1 MIPDGARTS
10 TLAYGCGRGRP
21 RTTRALALLL
31 ATTPLTGAADPCD
44 ERYTGEQL
52 LKAPVEDIQG
62 VPLASGAFYR
72 VANVD
77 VVRQDIFNTDDP
89 AESRALFRLANLWH
103 INTREDVIR
112 TLLLFEEGDDV
123 TAERIDES
131 ERLLRRKRFLYDGRV
146 IANRQC
152 DGDIDVAVVTRDVW
166 SLLLTSGIT
175 RTGGK
180 QEFEIGA
187 SEINLLG
194 TGADLDFEVFN
205 NLDRDGLSLGF
216 SDTNLRNSRVGV
228 RFRYEDTDDGQSLLA
243 QVGQPFYAYDARRAW
258 DLRAQESTF
267 NRRLYRRGKEIATFA
282 FDYKLAQAS
291 VGWSKGLVG
300 GYANRFNVG
309 FTIDEQRFDAISG
322 IDGLRD
328 RAFAYPWVSF
338 ERIED
343 EYAKTRNLDRVQTT
357 EDVFLGKQFTALVGY
372 SPRGDGFLVGSTF
385 WRDGWRFPN
394 DDVLLYGLQASGYW
408 NSRTERAENVV
419 SSAWARYRHRH
430 TPRLALHLDAQAT
443 VTDQLDPDQQV
454 LAGGDTGLRGYPNR
468 FQAGS
473 RRFRLTAEERF
484 YTDWYLARVLRVAAA
499 AFVDVGRAWGSSVR
513 GASPSRSP
521 AEGSSLRGA
530 SPSRSPAEGSKHDND
545 VLANVG
551 VGLRFESTRTDRS
564 LVYHIDLAFPLV
576 DAPGVRGAEITLT
589 SKRNL

>member
-1 MIPDGARTS
+1 MRFVAF
-10 TLAYGCGRGRP
+10 
-21 RTTRALALLL
+21 LL
-31 ATTPLTGAADPCD
+31 AAISLLPDAAADTCGK
-44 ERYTGEQL
+44 RYTPAQL
-52 LKAPVEDIQG
+52 RTAPVDEILG
-62 VPLASGAFYR
+62 VPLAAEAAYR
-72 VANVD
+72 VATID

-89 AESRALFRLANLWH
+89 AESKALFRLANLWH

-112 TLLLFEEGDDV
+112 TLLLFEEGDAV
-123 TAERIDES
+123 TAARIDES

-152 DGDIDVAVVTRDVW
+152 EGDIDVAVVTRDVW
-166 SLLLTSGIT
+166 SLLLTAGVT

-194 TGADLDFEVFN
+194 TGADLDFEVFE

-216 SDTNLRNSRVGV
+216 ADTNLRNSRVGV

-243 QVGQPFYAYDARRAW
+243 RVGQPFYAYDARRAW
-258 DLRAQESTF
+258 DLRAQESTR
-267 NRRLYRRGKEIATFA
+267 NRRLYRRGQEIATFA
-282 FDYKLAQAS
+282 VDYKLAQAS
-291 VGWSKGLVG
+291 VGWSKGLVD

-309 FTIDEQRFDAISG
+309 FTIEEQRLDPISG
-322 IDGLRD
+322 IEGLRD

-357 EDVFLGKQFTALVGY
+357 EDVFLGKQFTALLGY
-372 SPRGDGFLVGSTF
+372 SPRGDGFLVGSTS

-408 NSRTERAENVV
+408 NADTKRAENVV
-419 SSAWARYRHRH
+419 GSAWARYRHRH
-430 TPRLALHLDAQAT
+430 TPRLALHLDAEAT
-443 VTDQLDPDQQV
+443 ITDQLDPDQQI

-473 RRFRLTAEERF
+473 HRFRLTAEERF
-484 YTDWYLARVLRVAAA
+484 YTDLYLARVLRVAAA
-499 AFVDVGRAWGSSVR
+499 GFVDVGRAWD
-513 GASPSRSP
+513 A
-521 AEGSSLRGA
+521 
-530 SPSRSPAEGSKHDND
+530 KHDND

-564 LVYHIDLAFPLV
+564 LVYHIDLAFPMV
-576 DAPGVRGAEITLT
+576 DEPGVRGAEITLT

>member
-1 MIPDGARTS
+1 MRSVAFLLTAIS
-10 TLAYGCGRGRP
+10 
-21 RTTRALALLL
+21 LL
-31 ATTPLTGAADPCD
+31 ADAAVDPCD
-44 ERYTGEQL
+44 QRHTPEAL
-52 LKAPVEDIQG
+52 LKTPVDDILG
-62 VPLASGAFYR
+62 VPLATEAAYR
-72 VANVD
+72 VASIA

-89 AESRALFRLANLWH
+89 AESKALFRLANLWH

-112 TLLLFEEGDDV
+112 TLLLFEEGDSV
-123 TAERIDES
+123 TAARIDES
-131 ERLLRRKRFLYDGRV
+131 ERLLRRERFLYDGRV

-166 SLLLTSGIT
+166 SLLPTAGVT

-194 TGADLDFEVFN
+194 TGADLDFEVFE

-216 SDTNLRNSRVGV
+216 SDTNIRNSRVGV

-243 QVGQPFYAYDARRAW
+243 RVGQPFYAYDARRAW
-258 DLRAQESTF
+258 DLRAEESTR
-267 NRRLYRRGKEIATFA
+267 NRRLYRRGREIAAFA
-282 FDYKLAQAS
+282 VDTKLAQAS
-291 VGWSKGLVG
+291 VGWSKGLVD

-309 FTIDEQRFDAISG
+309 FTIDEQRLDPISG

-343 EYAKTRNLDRVQTT
+343 EYAKTRNLERVQTT
-357 EDVFLGKQFTALVGY
+357 EDVFLGKQFTALLGY
-372 SPRGDGFLVGSTF
+372 SPRGDGFLVGSTS
-385 WRDGWRFPN
+385 WRDGWRLRN
-394 DDVLLYGLQASGYW
+394 DDVLLYGVQASGYW
-408 NSRTERAENVV
+408 NAETKRAENVV
-419 SSAWARYRHRH
+419 GSAWARYRHRH
-430 TPRLALHLDAQAT
+430 TPRLALHLDAEAT
-443 VTDQLDPDQQV
+443 VTDQLDPDQQI
-454 LAGGDTGLRGYPNR
+454 LAGGDSGLRGYPNR

-473 RRFRLTAEERF
+473 HRFRLTAEERF
-484 YTDWYLARVLRVAAA
+484 YTDLYLARVFRVAAA
-499 AFVDVGRAWGSSVR
+499 AFVDFGRAWD
-513 GASPSRSP
+513 
-521 AEGSSLRGA
+521 
-530 SPSRSPAEGSKHDND
+530 SKHDND
-545 VLANVG
+545 MLANVG

-576 DAPGVRGAEITLT
+576 DAPGVSSAEITLT

>member
-1 MIPDGARTS
+1 MSLDGARTS
-10 TLAYGCGRGRP
+10 PNRYAVRSGLPFASATRCRISANAGREA
-21 RTTRALALLL
+21 RAPGPFAVRLDWAPAALLLLL
-31 ATTPLTGAADPCD
+31 ATTPLRATADPCD
-44 ERYTGEQL
+44 QRYSEAQL
-52 LKAPVEDIQG
+52 LKAPVEGIEG
-62 VPLASGAFYR
+62 VPLSADDAYR
-72 VANVD
+72 IATID

-89 AESRALFRLANLWH
+89 AENKALFRLANLWH
-103 INTREDVIR
+103 INTREDVVR
-112 TLLLFEEGDDV
+112 TLLLFEEGDTV
-123 TAERIDES
+123 TAERMDES

-152 DGDIDVAVVTRDVW
+152 DRDIDVAVVTRDVW
-166 SLLLTSGIT
+166 SLLPTAGVT

-216 SDTNLRNSRVGV
+216 SDTNIRNSRVGG

-243 QVGQPFYAYDARRAW
+243 RIGQPFYAYDVRRAW
-258 DLRAQESTF
+258 EARAQKSTL
-267 NRRLYRRGKEIATFA
+267 NRRLYRRGKEVATFA
-282 FDYKLAQAS
+282 LDYKLAQAS

-300 GYANRFNVG
+300 SYANRFKVG

-322 IDGLRD
+322 VDGLRD

-372 SPRGDGFLVGSTF
+372 SPRGDGFLVGSTS

-394 DDVLLYGLQASGYW
+394 DDVLLYGLQAAGYW
-408 NSRTERAENVV
+408 NARTKGAENVI

-430 TPRLALHLDAQAT
+430 TPRLALHLDGEAT
-443 VTDQLDPDQQV
+443 VTDQLDPDQQI
-454 LAGGDTGLRGYPNR
+454 LAGGDSGLRGYPNR

-499 AFVDVGRAWGSSVR
+499 AFVDVGRAWD
-513 GASPSRSP
+513 A
-521 AEGSSLRGA
+521 
-530 SPSRSPAEGSKHDND
+530 KHDND
-545 VLANVG
+545 MLANVG
-551 VGLRFESTRTDRS
+551 AGLRFESTRTDRS

>member
-1 MIPDGARTS
+1 MRSVAFL
-10 TLAYGCGRGRP
+10 LAAVSLLADAATDPCGQRYTP
-21 RTTRALALLL
+21 EALLT
-31 ATTPLTGAADPCD
+31 APVDEIRGVPMAAD
-44 ERYTGEQL
+44 
-52 LKAPVEDIQG
+52 A
-62 VPLASGAFYR
+62 AYR
-72 VANVD
+72 VATID
-77 VVRQDIFNTDDP
+77 VVRQHIFNTDDP
-89 AESRALFRLANLWH
+89 AESKALFRLANLWH

-112 TLLLFEEGDDV
+112 TLLLFEEGDSV
-123 TAERIDES
+123 TAERIEES
-131 ERLLRRKRFLYDGRV
+131 ERLLRRQRFLYDGRV
-146 IANRQC
+146 VANRQC

-166 SLLLTSGIT
+166 SLLLTAGIT

-180 QEFEIGA
+180 QEFEIGV

-194 TGADLDFEVFN
+194 TGADLDFEVFE

-216 SDTNLRNSRVGV
+216 ADTNIANSRVGV

-243 QVGQPFYAYDARRAW
+243 HVGQPFYAYDARRAW
-258 DLRAQESTF
+258 DLRAQESTH
-267 NRRLYRRGKEIATFA
+267 NRRLYRRGQEIATFA
-282 FDYKLAQAS
+282 VDSKLAQAS
-291 VGWSKGLVG
+291 VGWSKGLVD

-309 FTIDEQRFDAISG
+309 FTIDEQRLDAILG
-322 IDGLRD
+322 VEGLSD

-357 EDVFLGKQFTALVGY
+357 EDVFLGKQFTALLGY
-372 SPRGDGFLVGSTF
+372 SPRGDGFLVGSTS

-394 DDVLLYGLQASGYW
+394 DDVLLYGLQASGFW
-408 NSRTERAENVV
+408 NAHTKRAENVV

-430 TPRLALHLDAQAT
+430 TPRLALHLDAEAT
-443 VTDQLDPDQQV
+443 VTDQLDPDQQI
-454 LAGGDTGLRGYPNR
+454 LAGGDSGLRGYPNR

-473 RRFRLTAEERF
+473 HRFRLTAEERF
-484 YTDWYLARVLRVAAA
+484 YTDLYLARVLRVAAA
-499 AFVDVGRAWGSSVR
+499 AFVDVGRAWD
-513 GASPSRSP
+513 
-521 AEGSSLRGA
+521 
-530 SPSRSPAEGSKHDND
+530 SKHDND

-576 DAPGVRGAEITLT
+576 DGPGVGGAEITLT

>member
-1 MIPDGARTS
+1 MRYVGFLLVAVS
-10 TLAYGCGRGRP
+10 
-21 RTTRALALLL
+21 LL
-31 ATTPLTGAADPCD
+31 AEAAADSCGQ
-44 ERYTGEQL
+44 RYTPDQL
-52 LKAPVEDIQG
+52 LSTPVDDIRG
-62 VPLASGAFYR
+62 VPLAPETAYR
-72 VANVD
+72 VATID

-89 AESRALFRLANLWH
+89 AESKALFRLANLWH

-112 TLLLFEEGDDV
+112 ALLLFEGGGTV
-123 TAERIDES
+123 TAARIDES

-152 DGDIDVAVVTRDVW
+152 EGDIDIAVVTRDVW
-166 SLLLTSGIT
+166 SLLLTSGVT

-180 QEFEIGA
+180 HEFEIGA

-194 TGADLDFEVFN
+194 TGADLDFEVFE

-216 SDTNLRNSRVGV
+216 SDTNIRNSRVGV

-258 DLRAQESTF
+258 DLRAQESTYT
-267 NRRLYRRGKEIATFA
+267 RRLYRRGLEIATLAVDFQR
-282 FDYKLAQAS
+282 AQAS
-291 VGWSKGLVG
+291 VGWSKGLVD

-309 FTIDEQRFDAISG
+309 VTVEEQRLDAISG
-322 IDGLRD
+322 IEGLPD

-357 EDVFLGKQFTALVGY
+357 EDVFLGKQFTALLGY
-372 SPRGDGFLVGSTF
+372 SPRGDGFLVGSTS

-394 DDVLLYGLQASGYW
+394 DDVLLYGLQVSGYW
-408 NSRTERAENVV
+408 NADTKRAENVV
-419 SSAWARYRHRH
+419 GSAWARYRHRH
-430 TPRLALHLDAQAT
+430 TPRLALHLDAEAT
-443 VTDQLDPDQQV
+443 ITDQLDPDRQI

-473 RRFRLTAEERF
+473 HRFRLTAEERF
-484 YTDWYLARVLRVAAA
+484 YTDLYLARVLRVAAA
-499 AFVDVGRAWGSSVR
+499 AFADVGRAWD
-513 GASPSRSP
+513 
-521 AEGSSLRGA
+521 
-530 SPSRSPAEGSKHDND
+530 SKHDND

-551 VGLRFESTRTDRS
+551 LGLRFESTRTDRS
-564 LVYHIDLAFPLV
+564 LVYHVDLAFPVV
-576 DAPGVRGAEITLT
+576 DGPGVRGAEITLT